1 MINFAIM
8 IIIQDPI
15 KGMSRTD
22 IVDLV
27 NAKEI
32 NLTVNAKGWV
42 RTKRQS
48 KNVAF
53 IALNDGST
61 INNLQVVADVSKIG
75 EDILAKINTGAAIS
89 VTGTLVQSAGS
100 GQANEL
106 QAEDL
111 EVLGTADPD
120 EYPLQ
125 PKKHSLEFLREK
137 AHLRFRTSTFAAI
150 SRIRHAM
157 IFGVHKFFNDRG
169 FYNIHTPII
178 TGSDAE
184 GAGEMFRVSVL
195 DPKSPPLN
203 EDGSIDYTEDFFGKE
218 TNLTV
223 SGQLEA
229 ELAALALSKVYT
241 FGPTFRAENS
251 NTSRHLAEFWMIEP
265 EVAFADI
272 HDDMDLAEDMLK
284 YLVEYA
290 LDNCRDDLDFL
301 NKRLL
306 DEEKH
311 KKEQDR
317 SPMNL
322 IERLQFVMAEKFER
336 ITYTEAI
343 DILRNSNYNKKKKF
357 SFVIEGWGA
366 DLQSEH
372 ERYLVEKHFKKPV
385 ILTDYPRDIKAFY
398 MKQNDDGKTVR
409 AMDVLFPQIGE
420 IIGGSQREEVYD
432 KLLARIKE
440 MDIPMESMWWYLETR
455 KFGTVPHAGFGL
467 GFERLML
474 FVTGMGN
481 IRDVIPFPRTPQNAE
496 F

>member
-1 MINFAIM
+1 M
-8 IIIQDPI
+8 
-15 KGMSRTD
+15 KRTD

-27 NAKEI
+27 GTEKVNVK
-32 NLTVNAKGWV
+32 VNAKGWV

-61 INNLQVVADVSKIG
+61 IRNLQVVADVAAIG
-75 EDILAKINTGAAIS
+75 EDVLSKINTGAS
-89 VTGTLVQSAGS
+89 VSVDGILVESGGS

-106 QAEDL
+106 QAESI
-111 EVLGTADPD
+111 EVLGVADPD
-120 EYPLQ
+120 VYPLQ
-125 PKKHSLEFLREK
+125 PKRHSLEFLREK
-137 AHLRFRTSTFAAI
+137 AHLRFRTATFSAI
-150 SRIRHAM
+150 TRVRHAM

-195 DPKSPPLN
+195 DPKFPPLDEQGN
-203 EDGSIDYTEDFFGKE
+203 VDYTQDFFGKE

-229 ELAALALSKVYT
+229 ELAALAMSKVYT

-272 HDDMDLAEDMLK
+272 NDNMDLAEDMLK
-284 YLVEYA
+284 YLVEYV
-290 LDNCRDDLDFL
+290 LENCMEDLEFL
-301 NKRLL
+301 NNRLKE
-306 DEEKH
+306 EEKH

-322 IERLQFVMAEKFER
+322 IERLEFVLAEKFER
-336 ITYTEAI
+336 ISYTEAI
-343 DILRNSNYNKKKKF
+343 DVLRNSNYNKKKKF
-357 SFVIEGWGA
+357 SFLIEGWGA

-372 ERYLVEKHFKKPV
+372 ERYLVEKHYKKPV
-385 ILTDYPRDIKAFY
+385 IITDYPKDIKAFY

-420 IIGGSQREEVYD
+420 IIGGSQREEEYD
-432 KLLARIKE
+432 KLLMRIEE
-440 MDIPMESMWWYLETR
+440 MKIPKESMWWFIETR
-455 KFGTVPHAGFGL
+455 QFGTVPHSGFGL